1 MNVNAGRVRQC
12 LRDFDFNNLFIQEL
26 NWSHC
31 SNRPI
36 DLELDGNIAR
46 LSPFAELGGVVV
58 YQVELLNSG
67 EIPSSSLRRQIE
79 NKVKQITHEHII
91 IFVDADKNKS
101 VWQWIR
107 RGGGQRT
114 ATREYPYYK
123 GQQGDFLL
131 QKLDGIALDI
141 EELDSEGKIAVIK
154 VLELVTK
161 AFDVEKVTKRFYDEF
176 KTEHGSFCKF
186 LKGLEVEDE
195 LAWYASVMLNR
206 LMFIY
211 FIEKKGFLNGD
222 VNYLA
227 NKLRESMSKGANQ
240 FYRQFLVPLFFKG
253 FAQEE
258 KERSPEINTLL
269 GKVPYLNGGL
279 FLPHQLE
286 VAHGENISIS
296 DAAFERLFAFFNRYN
311 WHLDYRPMRADNEI
325 NPDVLGYI
333 FEKYIN
339 QKQMGAYYTKE
350 DITDY
355 ICKSTI
361 IPFLFD
367 KFENMRH
374 DALHPFPV
382 KDVEPYIYDAV
393 KQEGYLL
400 TETEHEYQ
408 ARQKRYQQIKDDFD
422 AGKIASINDLIT
434 YNLDI
439 FKFAEDWASGIK
451 DPVTLRAFYFHCLTK
466 VTILD
471 PAVGSG
477 AFLFA
482 ALNMLEPLYE
492 ICLDKMEE
500 LGGPK
505 YDDFNRELERVT
517 QHPNREYFVLK
528 SIIVNNLFGVDI
540 IEEAVEIC
548 KLRLFLKLVAQ
559 IDEVEKIEPLPDID
573 FNIRAGNT
581 LVGYYN
587 TEDIQHAK
595 ATQLD
600 LSGALKDI
608 ENRIINVDRSL
619 RHFRDLQ
626 VEYGISASE
635 IKKAKEGVNSSLK
648 EIQTELDKDLAAL
661 YGARDIRQFAK
672 KYQPF
677 HWFVEFYGIMK
688 NGGFDVVL
696 GNPPYVTYSKVKSTY
711 TLPPNV
717 YKTESCGNLYC
728 YFLERASKLMS
739 LNGRFGMIVPVS
751 LVAGET
757 YKPVADIMFSMQNW
771 VSTYSNRPG
780 KLFHGV
786 EQRLT
791 ILIRSKQGATI
802 FTTYYQHWYE
812 QERDTL
818 MQRLYYSP
826 TNLIR
831 TRSMPYKIGDLVG
844 RSILEKILS
853 KPGTLNSLKSIGNF
867 GCWYHDG
874 PTYWIRALPFE
885 PNIGLKSDRSNHY
898 HRIATQTK
906 ENAFILSAILSS
918 STFYFYFK
926 LISNCRD
933 FGSKEF
939 NEYKVGKIA
948 EGDRNTLSKLGEQLG
963 IQLKSTAALSTRNYP
978 SGFVEYEEYYPQ
990 KAKHIIDEID
1000 RFLANH
1006 YGFTDEELDFI
1017 INYDIKYRTG
1027 KESENDIG

>member
-1 MNVNAGRVRQC
+1 MNVNAVRVRQC
-12 LRDFDFNNLFIQEL
+12 LRDFDFKNLFIQEL

-36 DLELDGNIAR
+36 DLELDGNIAQ

-67 EIPSSSLRRQIE
+67 EVPSPSLRRQVE
-79 NKVKQITHEHII
+79 NKIKQITHEHII
-91 IFVDADKNKS
+91 IFVDADRTKS
-101 VWQWIR
+101 VWQWVR
-107 RGGGQRT
+107 RGGGQQT
-114 ATREYPYYK
+114 ATREYTYYK
-123 GQQGDFLL
+123 GQPGDSLL

-176 KTEHGSFCKF
+176 KTEHDSFCKF

-211 FIEKKGFLNGD
+211 FIQKKGFLNGD

-227 NKLRESMSKGANQ
+227 NKLRESKSKGTNQ
-240 FYRQFLVPLFFKG
+240 FYRQFLIPLFFQG

-258 KERSPEINTLL
+258 KERSPEINILL

-286 VAHGENISIS
+286 VAHDENISIS
-296 DAAFERLFAFFNRYN
+296 DAAFDKLFAFFDLYN

-355 ICKSTI
+355 ICKNTI

-367 KFENMRH
+367 KLENMRY
-374 DALHPFPV
+374 DELHPFPME
-382 KDVEPYIYDAV
+382 DVEPYIYDAI
-393 KQEGYLL
+393 KQERCLP
-400 TETEHEYQ
+400 TETEREYQ

-505 YDDFNRELERVT
+505 YDDFDRELERVT

-559 IDEVEKIEPLPDID
+559 VDDVEKIEPLPDID

-581 LVGYYN
+581 LVGYSTY
-587 TEDIQHAK
+587 EDIQQAK

-600 LSGALKDI
+600 LSGALNNI
-608 ENRIINVDRSL
+608 ENKIIIIDRSL
-619 RHFRDLQ
+619 QHFRDLQ
-626 VEYGISASE
+626 TRYGIPASE
-635 IKKAKEGVNSSLK
+635 ITNAKEGVNSSLK
-648 EIQTELDKDLAAL
+648 EIQNELDKDLAAF
-661 YGARDIRQFAK
+661 YGARDIKQFSK
-672 KYQPF
+672 TYQPF
-677 HWFVEFYGIMK
+677 HWLVEFYSIMK
-688 NGGFDVVL
+688 NGGFDVVI
-696 GNPPYVTYSKVKSTY
+696 GNPPYVAYSKVKSTY

-728 YFLERASKLMS
+728 FFLERSNKLIS
-739 LNGRFGMIVPVS
+739 PNGRFGMIVPVS
-751 LVAGET
+751 LVSGET
-757 YKPVADIMFSMQNW
+757 YKPLAEITFNTQTW

-780 KLFHGV
+780 KIFHGV

-791 ILIRSKQGATI
+791 ILLRLRRGSTI

-812 QERDTL
+812 EERDML
-818 MQRLYYSP
+818 MQRLSYYP
-826 TNLIR
+826 TRLIQ
-831 TRSMPYKIGDLVG
+831 TRSMPYKIGDVVG
-844 RSILEKILS
+844 RHVLEKILAKS
-853 KPGTLNSLKSIGNF
+853 APITSLKSVGNF

-874 PTYWIRALPFE
+874 PTYWIRALSFE
-885 PNIGLKSDRSNHY
+885 PNIGLKSDKSNHY
-898 HRIATQTK
+898 HKIATKTK
-906 ENAFILSAILSS
+906 EDALILSAILNS
-918 STFYFYFK
+918 STFYYYFK

-939 NEYKVGKIA
+939 DEYKIGQITGA
-948 EGDRNTLSKLGEQLG
+948 DRHALSELGERLG
-963 IQLKSTAALSTRNYP
+963 TRLQSTAGLSSRKYP
-978 SGFVEYEEYYPQ
+978 SGYVEYEEYYPQ
-990 KAKHIIDEID
+990 KAKPIIDEID
-1000 RFLANH
+1000 RVLAKH
-1006 YGFTDEELDFI
+1006 YGFTEEELDFI
-1017 INYDIKYRTG
+1017 INYDIKYRMG
-1027 KESENDIG
+1027 KDNEEEE